1 MGSPV
6 KQTLLWFRNAVIRPP
21 GPFNMRLGIRSAIST
36 LVLTSIVVSAVGV
49 HLLWWRTAQQVSQT
63 LASTINDQIV
73 SAVGDELQ
81 SVTTEARSSMLAVRT
96 LLAEKVFDPRDA
108 RKREVVFRS
117 QLLSQPTI
125 SWVALAWPDG
135 SFFAGH
141 KLGNSII
148 EMLEITP
155 DHKMRINRYEFVG
168 NDLRLKAT
176 WTEDTDY
183 SVTDQEWFKV
193 ARETN
198 DEYWSTLTTHPR
210 GERLAAAFSAPLD
223 IDKKPAGVLA
233 IIIELT
239 RVSNFLSQL
248 TVGKSA
254 GAFILE
260 RDGKVVASPDPDASE
275 LMELKTDHPLL
286 PVAVEAIRS
295 ADSAYEPGEGQPFNT
310 TVTRDGKAYQAVI
323 TPISFPGWSL
333 VTVVPESEF
342 LGPVQMTIRNLLIGL
357 AVLIVFAGLLS
368 AWLAQRLI
376 GAPLIKVVN
385 EIRHVERFDLDK
397 VRRHPSRLAEIEN
410 LSGAIG
416 DMAQGLAAFRKY
428 IPADLVKRLIS
439 DGNGAR
445 LGGAVR
451 PMSVMFIDL
460 AGFTGM
466 SERLGDRII
475 PLLSRYFDSVS
486 AEIQKHNGTI
496 DKFIGD
502 AVMAFWGAPSPNPDH
517 AADCCRA
524 ALASRRAIEQAG
536 LVDDHGRAV
545 KIRIGINSGDMLV
558 GNIGSEVRL
567 NYTVIGDAVNI
578 ASRLEGTNK
587 VYGST
592 IIIGPETR
600 RLAGNRVVVRELDR
614 LAVYGRAGGLQIYEL
629 LGMAGEFD
637 EAVEWVARYE
647 AGLAAW
653 RARDFTAAI
662 GAFEKVLEIRKDDAA
677 SSMMV
682 ERCRQQLENPAGED
696 WDGTTVARTK

>member
-1 MGSPV
+1 
-6 KQTLLWFRNAVIRPP
+6 
-21 GPFNMRLGIRSAIST
+21 MRIGIRSAISA
-36 LVLTSIVVSAVGV
+36 LVLTSIIVSAVGV
-49 HLLWWRTAQQVSQT
+49 HLLWWRTALGVSQS
-63 LASTINDQIV
+63 LADTINDQIV

-81 SVTTEARSSMLAVRT
+81 SITTEARSSLTAVRT
-96 LLAEKVFDPRDA
+96 LLSEKVLEVRDA
-108 RKREVVFRS
+108 RRREFVFLS
-117 QLLSQPTI
+117 QLQSQPTI
-125 SWVALAWPDG
+125 SWVAFGWPDG

-141 KLGNSII
+141 KLGESGV
-148 EMLEITP
+148 EMLEVTMP
-155 DHKMRINRYEFVG
+155 DRKLRIDRYDYAG
-168 NDLRLKAT
+168 NDIRPRDSRV
-176 WTEDTDY
+176 EDSKY
-183 SVTDQEWFKV
+183 SVTDQSWF
-193 ARETN
+193 REAIQAD
-198 DEYWSTLTTHPR
+198 DEHWSTLTIHPT
-210 GERLAAAFSAPLD
+210 GQRLAAMLAAPID
-223 IDKKPAGVLA
+223 IEGKRTGVLA

-254 GAFILE
+254 GAFLL
-260 RDGKVVASPDPDASE
+260 DGDGGVIAAPDPDADE
-275 LMELKTDHPLL
+275 LNALKPNHPLL
-286 PVAVEAIRS
+286 PVAVAAIRQ
-295 ADSAYEPGEGQPFNT
+295 AAAYNPGDGEPFHSQ
-310 TVTRDGKAYQAVI
+310 VTRDGKAYQAVL

-342 LGPVQMTIRNLLIGL
+342 LGPVQMTIRKLLIGL
-357 AVLIVFAGLLS
+357 AVLIVLAGLLS

-376 GAPLIKVVN
+376 AAPLIKVVG

-397 VRRHPSRLAEIEN
+397 VERHPSRLTEIEN
-410 LSGAIG
+410 LSSAIG

-428 IPADLVKRLIS
+428 IPADLVRRLVS

-445 LGGAVR
+445 LGGAIR

-475 PLLSRYFDSVS
+475 PLLSRYFDAVS
-486 AEIQKHNGTI
+486 AQIQDTGGTI

-502 AVMAFWGAPSPNPDH
+502 AVMAFWGAPAANPDH
-517 AADCCRA
+517 AVDCCRA
-524 ALASRRAIEQAG
+524 ALACQHAMEQAG
-536 LVDDHGRAV
+536 LVDDRGERV

-592 IIIGPETR
+592 IIMGPETR
-600 RLAGNRVVVRELDR
+600 RLAGDRIVVRELDR
-614 LAVYGRAGGLQIYEL
+614 LAVYGRAGGLHIYEL
-629 LGMAGEFD
+629 LAMADEFSD
-637 EAVEWVARYE
+637 TFDWVKSYE

-653 RARDFTAAI
+653 RAGDFAAAI

-677 SSMMV
+677 SSVMI
-682 ERCRQQLENPAGED
+682 ERCKHRIENPAGEN
-696 WDGTTVARTK
+696 WDGTTVARAK

>member
-1 MGSPV
+1 
-6 KQTLLWFRNAVIRPP
+6 
-21 GPFNMRLGIRSAIST
+21 MRIGIRSAISA

-63 LASTINDQIV
+63 LADTINDQIV

-81 SVTTEARSSMLAVRT
+81 SITTEARSSMMAVRT
-96 LLAEKVFDPRDA
+96 LLVEKVFDARDA
-108 RKREVVFRS
+108 GKREVVFLS
-117 QLLSQPTI
+117 QLRSQPTI
-125 SWVALAWPDG
+125 SWVAFGWPDG
-135 SFFAGH
+135 EFFAGH
-141 KLGNSII
+141 KLGDGVI
-148 EMLEITP
+148 EMIAITG
-155 DHKMRINRYEFVG
+155 DRKIRTNRWEYVSD
-168 NDLRLKAT
+168 DLRLKSSRV
-176 WTEDTDY
+176 EDTSY
-183 SVTDQEWFKV
+183 SVTDQEWF
-193 ARETN
+193 REAIRLN
-198 DEYWSTLTTHPR
+198 DEHWSTLTRHPN
-210 GERLAAAFSAPLD
+210 GERLAAAFAAPVE
-223 IDKKPAGVLA
+223 IDQKPAGVIA

-254 GAFILE
+254 GAFLLD
-260 RDGKVVASPDPDASE
+260 RQGGVVAAPDPDASE
-275 LMELKTDHPLL
+275 VTPLKTDHPLF
-286 PVAVEAIRS
+286 PVAVEAIQN
-295 ADSAYEPGEGQPFNT
+295 ADGYKPGEGEPFNT
-310 TVTRDGKAYQAVI
+310 HVTRAGKAYQAVI

-357 AVLIVFAGLLS
+357 AVLIVFAGILS

-376 GAPLIKVVN
+376 AAPLIKVVN

-397 VRRHPSRLAEIEN
+397 VERHPSRLSEIEN

-475 PLLSRYFDSVS
+475 PLLSRYFDCVS
-486 AEIQKHNGTI
+486 TQIQDQGGTI

-502 AVMAFWGAPSPNPDH
+502 AVMAFWGAPAPNPDH

-524 ALASRRAIEQAG
+524 ALACRRALAEAS
-536 LVDDHGRAV
+536 LVDDHGQPI
-545 KIRIGINSGDMLV
+545 KIRIGVNSGDMLV

-578 ASRLEGTNK
+578 ASRLESTNK
-587 VYGST
+587 TYGST

-600 RLAGNRVVVRELDR
+600 RLAGERIVVRELDR

-629 LGMAGEFD
+629 LGMAGEFGGSLD
-637 EAVEWVARYE
+637 WVKCYE
-647 AGLAAW
+647 TGLAAW
-653 RARDFTAAI
+653 RARDFTAGIA
-662 GAFEKVLEIRKDDAA
+662 AFEKVLAIRPDDAA
-677 SSMMV
+677 SSAMIQ
-682 ERCRQQLENPAGED
+682 RCKQQLENPGTED

>member
-1 MGSPV
+1 
-6 KQTLLWFRNAVIRPP
+6 
-21 GPFNMRLGIRSAIST
+21 MRIGIRSAISA

-63 LASTINDQIV
+63 LADTINDQIV

-81 SVTTEARSSMLAVRT
+81 SITSEARSSMLAVRT
-96 LLAEKVFDPRDA
+96 LLVEKVFDPRDA
-108 RKREVVFRS
+108 GKREVVFLS
-117 QLLSQPTI
+117 QLRSQPTI
-125 SWVALAWPDG
+125 SWVAFAWPDG
-135 SFFAGH
+135 AFFAGH
-141 KLGNSII
+141 KLGDGVI
-148 EMLEITP
+148 EMLEITG
-155 DHKMRINRYEFVG
+155 DRKIRINRYEYVS
-168 NDLRLKAT
+168 DDIRLKASRV
-176 WTEDTDY
+176 EDTNY
-183 SVTDQEWFKV
+183 SVTDQEWF
-193 ARETN
+193 REAIRSN
-198 DEYWSTLTTHPR
+198 DEHWSTLTTHPN
-210 GERLAAAFSAPLD
+210 GERLAAAFASPIE
-223 IDKKPAGVLA
+223 IDQKPAGVIA

-260 RDGKVVASPDPDASE
+260 RDGRVVASPDANASE
-275 LMELKTDHPLL
+275 VNALKTDHPLF
-286 PVAVEAIRS
+286 PVAVDAIRQ
-295 ADSAYEPGEGQPFNT
+295 AGSAYNPGEGEVFRSQ
-310 TVTRDGKAYQAVI
+310 VSRDGKVYQAVL

-342 LGPVQMTIRNLLIGL
+342 LGPVQMTIRKLVIGL
-357 AVLIVFAGLLS
+357 AALIVFAGLLS

-376 GAPLIKVVN
+376 AAPLIKVVG

-397 VRRHPSRLAEIEN
+397 VERHPSRLTEIEN

-475 PLLSRYFDSVS
+475 PLLSRYFDCVS
-486 AEIQKHNGTI
+486 TQIQDQGGTI

-502 AVMAFWGAPSPNPDH
+502 AVMAFWGAPAPNPDH

-524 ALASRRAIEQAG
+524 ALACRRALAEAS
-536 LVDDHGRAV
+536 LVDDHGQPI
-545 KIRIGINSGDMLV
+545 KIRIGVNSGDMLV

-578 ASRLEGTNK
+578 ASRLESTNK
-587 VYGST
+587 TYGST

-600 RLAGNRVVVRELDR
+600 RLAGERIVVRELDR

-637 EAVEWVARYE
+637 GSLDWVKCYE

-653 RARDFTAAI
+653 RARDFTAGIA
-662 GAFEKVLEIRKDDAA
+662 AFEKVLAIRPDDAA
-677 SSMMV
+677 SSAMIQ
-682 ERCRQQLENPAGED
+682 RCKQQLENPGAED